1 MDAKT
6 KVAIRCKYSIFS
18 FHLQVFVTFFAFG
31 WLLSLSNLFTLLN
44 EVCKLHMTDDTLY
57 GNYIGG
63 MFYTHRHLFFIT
75 LTEKAVSFLVYSQ
88 IVATFALPHTTMNHV

>member
-6 KVAIRCKYSIFS
+6 KVAIRCKYSVFS

-31 WLLSLSNLFTLLN
+31 RQLPLSNLFTLLN
-44 EVCKLHMTDDTLY
+44 EVSTLHMTYDTLY
-57 GNYIGG
+57 GNYLGG
-63 MFYTHRHLFFIT
+63 MFYTHRHLFFHA

-88 IVATFALPHTTMNHV
+88 IVATFAL